1 MGIPVETGEGRLNVG
16 GVTTVVYAQFTRPA
30 DTTAYTAN
38 DVVSDST
45 VVGHPLVFQN
55 CARFQGG
62 TGIVYSGLMFA
73 STDATVN
80 PNFDL
85 VLFDTPSFTMA
96 ADNSA
101 GTVTDTEAYN
111 IVSIIT
117 FDGTNAANVSTVGA
131 NLVVGAT
138 AIGQAFKCGS
148 NSRDLY
154 GMVIDRGGYTPAS
167 AEIFR
172 FKLAITQD

>member
-1 MGIPVETGEGRLNVG
+1 MGILVETGESRLNVG
-16 GVTTVVYAQFTRPA
+16 GVTTIVSAQFTRPA

-45 VVGHPLVFQN
+45 VIGHPLVFQN
-55 CARFQGG
+55 CVRFQGG
-62 TGIVYSGLMFA
+62 TGVIYSALMFA

-85 VLFDTPSFTMA
+85 VLFDTSAITMA
-96 ADNSA
+96 ADNAA

-111 IVSIIT
+111 IVAIVT

-131 NLVVGAT
+131 NLVIGAT

-148 NSRDLY
+148 NLRDLY